1 MYGIVKQSIKDLVTE
16 NFGAEAWQKI
26 KETSKVEQDNFLNNE
41 TYEDSITYELAG
53 ATAEVLGISLH
64 DVLVTFGEYWVLK
77 TGKEKYGAL
86 MKSGG
91 ANLEQFLTNLPNF
104 HSRVMLMYPNLTPPE
119 FKVSDIAD
127 KQLHLH
133 YYSQREGL
141 MGFVVGLIQGLGKL
155 FDTEVDVDMISSRA
169 EGADHEVFQVK
180 W

>member
-1 MYGIVKQSIKDLVTE
+1 MYGIVNQSIQDLVTE
-16 NFGAEAWQKI
+16 NFGADTWQKI
-26 KETSKVEQDNFLNNE
+26 KKKSKVQHDSFLNNE
-41 TYEDSITYELAG
+41 TYDDSITYELAG
-53 ATAEVLGISLH
+53 ATAEVLGISVY

-119 FKVSDIAD
+119 FKVSDIKE

-141 MGFVVGLIQGLGKL
+141 MGFVIGLIQGLGKL
-155 FDTEVDVDMISSRA
+155 FETEVTVNLIENKDN
-169 EGADHEVFQVK
+169 GADHDIFEVK